1 MSDFSVNTIMD
12 NFLFS
17 NFYNK
22 DLNDDLLPKVDGRIN
37 GRDKQ

>member
-1 MSDFSVNTIMD
+1 MWNGHTYFEGSVM
-12 NFLFS
+12 LS
-17 NFYNK
+17 Q